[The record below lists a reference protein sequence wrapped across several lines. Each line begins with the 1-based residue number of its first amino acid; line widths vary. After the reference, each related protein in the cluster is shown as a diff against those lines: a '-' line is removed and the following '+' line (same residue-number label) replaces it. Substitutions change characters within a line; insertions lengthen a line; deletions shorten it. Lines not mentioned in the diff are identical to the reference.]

1 MDSRKENV
9 NRKSE
14 REATHYWHSKVR
26 YDGKV
31 YHMLLT
37 DKEVNRGIDRM
48 NKNPEDYPNIWKR
61 LRLAFGI

>member
-1 MDSRKENV
+1 MDSRTQNT

-14 REATHYWHSKVR
+14 REASYYWHSKVR

-48 NKNPEDYPNIWKR
+48 NKNPEDYPSIWKR